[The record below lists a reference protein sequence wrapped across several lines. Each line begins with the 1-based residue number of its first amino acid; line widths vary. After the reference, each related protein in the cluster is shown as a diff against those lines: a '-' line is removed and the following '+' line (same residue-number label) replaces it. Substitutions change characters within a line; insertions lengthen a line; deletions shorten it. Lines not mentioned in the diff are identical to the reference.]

1 MFHTRHSRRLPFAA
15 ATVLLLALG
24 GSAATSAAATPAD
37 PLADPLDQSIDSGQA
52 IATDAAVLNAGHI
65 DLGPRIIDGKFTL
78 LVHDDAAKADAAA
91 QSVWRQPS
99 QTVIQLT
106 DSALLPVPEDPAYEF
121 LGVPAGE
128 SVSVIPQ
135 TQNPDVA
142 WVGWNTQD
150 PEVMDTIDRGV
161 TLSLAGVDGPGALV
175 VYLQSGTF
183 GEPEV
188 LWDSRSGEP
197 ASVWVDVNTHTHAN
211 WVFTEPGVYLAEFRI
226 DADLVDGSTVSDI
239 QSLRFAVGDATDPQ
253 AALNASM
260 VSSEAD
266 ASADSADAADSA
278 ADSDADSADAA
289 PPTTVILVAVIVLVA
304 LLLVVGLTVVV
315 LRGNRAKRLAL
326 AARADR

>member
-1 MFHTRHSRRLPFAA
+1 MPFAA
-15 ATVLLLALG
+15 ATVLLIVLG
-24 GSAATSAAATPAD
+24 GAAATSAAATTT
-37 PLADPLDQSIDSGQA
+37 DPLDDPLNQSIDSGQTV
-52 IATDAAVLNAGHI
+52 ATDTAVLSRGHI
-65 DLGPRIIDGKFTL
+65 DLGPRIIDGTFTL

-91 QSVWRQPS
+91 QSVWRQAS

-106 DSALLPVPEDPAYEF
+106 DAALLPVPEDPAYAF

-188 LWDSRSGEP
+188 LWDSRSTEP

-226 DADLVDGSTVSDI
+226 DADLVDGSTASDT

-253 AALNASM
+253 AAL
-260 VSSEAD
+260 D
-266 ASADSADAADSA
+266 ASLVSTESDAAADTADAADSTADTA
-278 ADSDADSADAA
+278 AEPADEASS
-289 PPTTVILVAVIVLVA
+289 TTVILIAVIALVA
-304 LLLVVGLTVVV
+304 LLLIVGLTFVV

-326 AARADR
+326 AARATR